1 MGYTLLHG
9 RIMLVTPTK
18 KATKKM
24 QSKSEKLS
32 SNSLTSLPQ
41 EVSILGVKFRV
52 ELTKLDEGVVGDTVG
67 LYRRIRISEDSDSKR
82 KWTTLVH
89 EWIHA
94 ALFING
100 VSSVID
106 ENIEEIITQTLE
118 HAIEEMLRQIGPS
131 LMEQIKD

>member
-1 MGYTLLHG
+1 M
-9 RIMLVTPTK
+9 P
-18 KATKKM
+18 
-24 QSKSEKLS
+24 SKSEKS
-32 SNSLTSLPQ
+32 SQNSLNSLPQ

-52 ELTKLDEGVVGDTVG
+52 ELTKLDDGTVGDTVG
-67 LYRRIRISEDSDSKR
+67 LYRRIRISEDVDSKR

-106 ENIEEIITQTLE
+106 ENVEEIIAQTLE

-131 LMEQIKD
+131 IMAQIKD